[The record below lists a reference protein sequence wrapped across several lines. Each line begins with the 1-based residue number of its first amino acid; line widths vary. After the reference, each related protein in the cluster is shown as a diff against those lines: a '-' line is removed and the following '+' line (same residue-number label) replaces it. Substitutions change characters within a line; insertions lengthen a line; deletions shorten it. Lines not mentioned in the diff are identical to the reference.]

1 MRQLEIAAIV
11 PDRGV
16 KETYEILCDFE
27 RYPDY
32 SPEVRSVEIESKNGE
47 SYSTWETTFRG
58 GLLRW
63 KERDSFD
70 PESNTIGFVQTE
82 GDIEH
87 FSGWW
92 KIAGEDGGSSVRFWA
107 QFDMGI
113 PSLSEIID
121 PIAEQALRENII
133 AILRG
138 LFGPEVAIL
147 PEAGRD
153 LAGSAA
159 C

>member
-1 MRQLEIAAIV
+1 MRQLEIRVAV
-11 PDRGV
+11 PGHGV
-16 KETYEILCDFE
+16 KETYDILCNFE

-32 SPEVRSVEIESKNGE
+32 SPEVRSVVIESNNGDRF
-47 SYSTWETTFRG
+47 STWETTFRN

-63 KERDSFD
+63 KERDMFD
-70 PESNTIGFVQTE
+70 PETNTISFEQTE

-92 KIAGEDGGSSVRFWA
+92 KIAGENGGSTVRFWA

-113 PSLSEIID
+113 PSLANIID

-133 AILRG
+133 AILKG
-138 LFGPEVAIL
+138 LFGPGVTVL
-147 PEAGRD
+147 P
-153 LAGSAA
+153 AA
-159 C
+159 D

>member
-1 MRQLEIAAIV
+1 MRQLEIAVLV
-11 PDRGV
+11 PGRGV
-16 KETYEILCDFE
+16 KEAYDVLRDFE

-32 SPEVRSVEIESKNGE
+32 SPEVRSVVVESNGGE
-47 SYSTWETTFRG
+47 CYSTWETTFRG

-70 PESNTIGFVQTE
+70 PESNTLGFVQTE
-82 GDIEH
+82 GDIDH

-92 KIAGEDGGSSVRFWA
+92 KIAGENGGSRVRFWA

-147 PEAGRD
+147 PEAGA
-153 LAGSAA
+153 LMESSHA
-159 C
+159 

>member
-1 MRQLEIAAIV
+1 MKELEIAALV
-11 PDRGV
+11 PGRGV
-16 KETYEILCDFE
+16 RETYDVLCDFQ
-27 RYPDY
+27 RYPDC
-32 SPEVRSVEIESKNGE
+32 SPEVRSVVIESDGGD

-63 KERDSFD
+63 KEKDLFD
-70 PESNTIGFVQTE
+70 PETNTIGFVQTE

-92 KIAGEDGGSSVRFWA
+92 KIAGDGGDSRVRFWA

-121 PIAEQALRENII
+121 PIAEQALRENIV

-138 LFGPEVAIL
+138 LFGPGIAIL
-147 PEAGRD
+147 QVPA
-153 LAGSAA
+153 
-159 C
+159 